1 MEDIIRN
8 SNDPTPS
15 TQGRSEP
22 RLSRRSTYLD
32 LLLIDL
38 SECKKKILKHIDS
51 YILTQENLQIR
62 ITSVSSS
69 TLAKL
74 ESLANEVDQEI
85 SRVNGM
91 IEGRSEDTD
100 SYITKLESGGIGA
113 VLENYDKIISLDLD
127 TDLDEFN
134 KKLHNELLQNSEEY
148 MDLKYD
154 VERLNS
160 LLADSRNN
168 ERIFQVQLL
177 NSLENAQKIQ
187 EELTSLRNLYNH
199 TVADLKLLKESL
211 EDEVKKLYEGLEEK
225 TKTIVTLSKLKEEQE
240 GEFHHKIQTLQAET
254 TRQLSELH
262 KLINIKREEKIKIHQ
277 QFSSLENAHSKLQAN
292 YEQLSKLYKDKEKK
306 LQQECQNLKKDNYKL
321 QEQLKQ
327 FEKMKEEQGIYIE
340 QIHILQDKLK
350 QLQASYNQLY
360 ETKDEKD
367 TILIKESGI
376 PREQRDRIF
385 DDFKRLSRAK
395 EEEEVRFKNQI
406 HTLER
411 KLLETRDQCRQI
423 NREKEEAE
431 ARIKSEYEE
440 LKEEEY
446 KILVSTEQLV
456 RSNYEKT
463 REVIWDNM
471 DIFISMVFISIWLL
485 VSYPCWPLYI

>member
-15 TQGRSEP
+15 PEGQSEP
-22 RLSRRSTYLD
+22 RLSRRNTYLD

-38 SECKKKILKHIDS
+38 SECKKNILKHIDA
-51 YILTQENLQIR
+51 YILTQENVQMR

-85 SRVNGM
+85 LRVNSM
-91 IEGRSEDTD
+91 IEGQSEDTD

-127 TDLDEFN
+127 TDIDEFN
-134 KKLHNELLQNSEEY
+134 QKLHTELLQNSEEY
-148 MDLKYD
+148 MNLKYD

-160 LLADSRNN
+160 LLADSRNT

-187 EELTSLRNLYNH
+187 DELTSVRNLYNH
-199 TVADLKLLKESL
+199 TVSDLKLQKESL
-211 EDEVKKLYEGLEEK
+211 EDEVKKIYTDLEEK
-225 TKTIVTLSKLKEEQE
+225 TKTIETLTKLKEDQE

-254 TRQLSELH
+254 TKQLSELH
-262 KLINIKREEKIKIHQ
+262 KLINIKREEKIKLHQ
-277 QFSSLENAHSKLQAN
+277 QYSSLENAYTKLQAS
-292 YEQLSKLYKDKEKK
+292 YDQLSKLYKDKEKK
-306 LQQECQNLKKDNYKL
+306 LQQECQDLKKDKYKL

-327 FEKMKEEQGIYIE
+327 FEKAKEEQIMHIE
-340 QIHILQDKLK
+340 QINILEDKLK

-360 ETKDEKD
+360 EIKDEKD
-367 TILIKESGI
+367 TMLIRESRNL
-376 PREQRDRIF
+376 REERDRIF
-385 DDFKRLSRAK
+385 EDFKRFSKVK
-395 EEEEVRFKNQI
+395 EEEEIRFKHQI
-406 HTLER
+406 HTLEQ
-411 KLLETRDQCRQI
+411 KLQETRDQCNQI
-423 NREKEEAE
+423 IREKEEAE
-431 ARIKSEYEE
+431 DRIKSEHEE

-446 KILVSTEQLV
+446 EILVSSEELV

-463 REVIWDNM
+463 RGVIRDNM
-471 DIFISMVFISIWLL
+471 DIFMAMVLIAIGLL
-485 VSYPCWPLYI
+485 ISYPYWPLYI